1 MKTNLLILLF
11 AAMNIAVFAQTKFQ
25 LPHYTVGHYERTV
38 AYTYFGGLSMT
49 GKGNIALGGSL
60 PSKFITG
67 VKFYMLVDS
76 IKPGVATGNAAFKD
90 SAGVNVPMRK
100 GDKLPLPINFQ
111 LYSGKIGLS
120 IVIEGKPAIIGES
133 YFCDITANYTLDE
146 NWGILVSESS
156 QNKCV
161 VDFVKGIET
170 VTDQATD
177 ILIYPNPAT
186 DQLTIKTGIAV
197 QETIYRITDR
207 SEREVQNGFLTSQS
221 TVVDIHQLQSGD
233 YFIQV
238 GTGLRKTFKIIK
250 N

>member
-1 MKTNLLILLF
+1 
-11 AAMNIAVFAQTKFQ
+11 
-25 LPHYTVGHYERTV
+25 
-38 AYTYFGGLSMT
+38 
-49 GKGNIALGGSL
+49 
-60 PSKFITG
+60 
-67 VKFYMLVDS
+67 
-76 IKPGVATGNAAFKD
+76 
-90 SAGVNVPMRK
+90 
-100 GDKLPLPINFQ
+100 
-111 LYSGKIGLS
+111 
-120 IVIEGKPAIIGES
+120 
-133 YFCDITANYTLDE
+133 LDE

-207 SEREVQNGFLTSQS
+207 SGREVQNGFLTSQS